1 MMSVHSFRG
10 TRMSGTSAFIYMLLS
25 VYFAGD
31 VVGYKP
37 VIIVHGLFDGSRE
50 LAHLTR
56 FISKSHPGTNVTVI
70 DLFDYEAS
78 LMPMWKQVQGFKQA
92 VRSILQN
99 AVDGV
104 HLICFS
110 QGGLVCRGIVS
121 TLPDHNIHSFIS
133 LSSPQG
139 GQYGDTEYLKYAF
152 PKFLKRLVYKICYRS
167 VGQKLSIC
175 NYWKD
180 PHHIDQYVKG
190 NDYLALLNSERLNPS
205 AAVWKKNFLRIKKL
219 VLIGGP
225 DDGVITPWQSSHF
238 GFYDENEEVVEMK
251 DQDVYVKDV
260 FGLKTLDAR
269 GDLVVCVF
277 PGVKHTSWHSN
288 EAVYYD
294 CIDKWLT

>member
-1 MMSVHSFRG
+1 MMSVFSFRG
-10 TRMSGTSAFIYMLLS
+10 TRRSGASGFICMLLS
-25 VYFAGD
+25 VSFAVY

-37 VIIVHGLFDGSRE
+37 VIIVHGLFDSPKE
-50 LAHLTR
+50 LVNLSR

-70 DLFDYEAS
+70 DLFDYKAS
-78 LMPMWKQVQGFKQA
+78 LKPMWKQVQGFTQV

-152 PKFLKRLVYKICYRS
+152 PKFLKRQVYKICYRS

-288 EAVYYD
+288 EAVYND

>member
-1 MMSVHSFRG
+1 MMSVFSFRD
-10 TRMSGTSAFIYMLLS
+10 TRRSGASQLICMLLS
-25 VYFAGD
+25 VSLA
-31 VVGYKP
+31 VEIVGYKP
-37 VIIVHGLFDGSRE
+37 VIIVHGLFDSSKE
-50 LAHLTR
+50 LVDLTR
-56 FISKSHPGTNVTVI
+56 LIKKSHPGTNVTVI

-78 LMPMWKQVQGFKQA
+78 LKPMWEQVQGFKQA
-92 VRSILQN
+92 VLPILHK

-133 LSSPQG
+133 LSAPQG
-139 GQYGDTEYLKYAF
+139 GQYGDTEYLKRAI
-152 PKFLKRLVYKICYRS
+152 PKFIKAHLYKFCYHYP
-167 VGQKLSIC
+167 GQKVAIC

-190 NDYLALLNSERLNPS
+190 NTFLAVLNSERLNPS
-205 AAVWKKNFLRIKKL
+205 AAFWKKNFLRIKKL

-238 GFYDENEEVVEMK
+238 GFYDENEDVVEMK

-260 FGLKTLDAR
+260 FGLKTLDGR

-277 PGVKHTSWHSN
+277 SGVKHTSWHAN
-288 EAVYYD
+288 ETVYHG